1 MEMGAEMRMEMP
13 LDPLALGSQTKH
25 ESALGGDAER
35 NQEEARSPLLWD
47 AMGI

>member
-13 LDPLALGSQTKH
+13 LDPLAL
-25 ESALGGDAER
+25 DAER

-47 AMGI
+47 IYGYIVC